1 MAELEV
7 VQPEISEDEV
17 DVVDELLNPEVRK
30 MIIGTKRTREVE
42 VFPLGYYD
50 QKEIGTKVMTGL
62 AQASEK
68 HGNSAEMEYIAAL
81 SQALEDNVPI
91 LISKCTNIT
100 RKKFMSEVSAGQLME
115 FITIIMEVNFI
126 EPVKKGTRLFV
137 EMGSLYGANQ
147 SLPDSADTTATD

>member
-1 MAELEV
+1 MADLEV
-7 VQPEISEDEV
+7 AQSEIAEDEV

-30 MIIGTKRTREVE
+30 MIIGTKRTREIE

-50 QKEIGTKVMTGL
+50 QKEIGAKVMAGL
-62 AQASEK
+62 VKASET
-68 HGNSAEMEYIAAL
+68 HGNSDEMEYIAAL
-81 SQALEDNVPI
+81 SQALEDNVPV
-91 LISKCTNIT
+91 LISKCTNIP

-137 EMGSLYGANQ
+137 EMGSLYGGSQ
-147 SLPDSADTTATD
+147 LSPGSVDTTGTN